1 MRFSLSTLLIIVFW
15 LAAILLAWL
24 WREPWVFDKITPA
37 QPSFITEIAPDG
49 RRMVS
54 NRTFKFSV
62 VEVVKRTDFTD
73 MKRVLWTLDQDTF
86 FEGRSLIAFGFVDD
100 DTIFC
105 ESFITGTPSPNNAEQ
120 LLFRRRFPEW
130 WWGHFYRPEVWL
142 AIALSG
148 VLLVRASRAIRA
160 RFRPVGTT

>member
-24 WREPWVFDKITPA
+24 WREPWVFDKKIQEVPRFVN
-37 QPSFITEIAPDG
+37 PIAPDG
-49 RRMVS
+49 L
-54 NRTFKFSV
+54 RTVTWGTFELSILEGVDYSDNKP
-62 VEVVKRTDFTD
+62 
-73 MKRVLWTLDQDTF
+73 VLWSF
-86 FEGRSLIAFGFVDD
+86 APNRRFKGRWIVPRGFVDD
-100 DTIFC
+100 DAVVC
-105 ESFITGTPSPNNAEQ
+105 DSFIAGSPSRENVEFLQ
-120 LLFRRRFPEW
+120 FRRRFPEW

-142 AIALSG
+142 AITLSA